1 MFISEKFSRNTPEYY
16 RYMYLDKYS
25 PEQIMYVARQKFY
38 KECVECV
45 DNQNKIDIIKIVSE
59 VRIR

>member
-1 MFISEKFSRNTPEYY
+1 MFISEKFLRNTPEYY

-25 PEQIMYVARQKFY
+25 PDQIMYAARQKFY
-38 KECVECV
+38 KDYVDCV

-59 VRIR
+59 VRIK